1 MLYTELTKKA
11 MLFAYRAHE
20 HQLDKG
26 GMPYIMHPLAVAEMM
41 GDDESAVVIAILH
54 DVIEDTRFTADDLL
68 DAGFSKDI
76 VDRIV
81 ILSRMKD
88 EKYMDYLARI
98 KQDPLAVKVK
108 LGDLKHNSDL
118 GRLSM
123 IDEKAC
129 SLHERYKKAIAF
141 LTKE

>member
-1 MLYTELTKKA
+1 
-11 MLFAYRAHE
+11 
-20 HQLDKG
+20 
-26 GMPYIMHPLAVAEMM
+26 
-41 GDDESAVVIAILH
+41 
-54 DVIEDTRFTADDLL
+54 
-68 DAGFSKDI
+68 
-76 VDRIV
+76 
-81 ILSRMKD
+81 
-88 EKYMDYLARI
+88 MDYLARI

-108 LGDLKHNSDL
+108 LGDLRHNSDL